1 MVAKCC
7 NIRFYPQAI
16 LLITNFLEGASVW
29 LSHGWVSQNPLY
41 SSFLMNSAFTTFAHL
56 ILCCQYFYWFIR
68 ILYISKSTLGLHVSP
83 MLFLKNER
91 AKRQQRF
98 SLCLFL
104 ALAVQSHRASFCSWL
119 AHPCNCPNPW
129 SSWRMPGV
137 ISRRIWGFVW
147 AFCMIPFVFNCIFF
161 VIWMEGGKRALYI

>member
-1 MVAKCC
+1 M
-7 NIRFYPQAI
+7 
-16 LLITNFLEGASVW
+16 
-29 LSHGWVSQNPLY
+29 
-41 SSFLMNSAFTTFAHL
+41 FA
-56 ILCCQYFYWFIR
+56 
-68 ILYISKSTLGLHVSP
+68 P

-98 SLCLFL
+98 PLCLFL
-104 ALAVQSHRASFCSWL
+104 ALTVQPHRASICSWL

-147 AFCMIPFVFNCIFF
+147 AFCMIPFVFNCILFF
-161 VIWMEGGKRALYI
+161 LWSEWREGRGHYIFKSRRVHYLRERGKPDRRKGRGRLTEGREGMRRKLMSHVYGPANESHCFASRCRKLTKNNNKKGENLCDYINNSK